1 MGYLAAVLSTP
12 CSFGIL
18 AAVFAWAQT
27 QHWGIATITIMLIG
41 VGMSGLEPESGSGQ
55 FAMFEG
61 SSPEE
66 EKWDRVERAVDS
78 ILDRFGQGAVR
89 KGRQLE

>member
-1 MGYLAAVLSTP
+1 VSLR
-12 CSFGIL
+12 
-18 AAVFAWAQT
+18 
-27 QHWGIATITIMLIG
+27 LIG
-41 VGMSGLEPESGSGQ
+41 VGISGLEPESGGGQ

-61 SSPEE
+61 PSPGG

-78 ILDRFGQGAVR
+78 LIERFGSGAVR